1 MLLVVPMTLLVA
13 NTVQAEAT
21 SIPTVECLCLPTVT
35 LKGPEEEVVSIKLLI
50 YGKDQVAKLAN
61 QVLQAAT

>member
-21 SIPTVECLCLPTVT
+21 SIPTVECLPTVT
-35 LKGPEEEVVSIKLLI
+35 LKDPEEEVVSIKLI
-50 YGKDQVAKLAN
+50 YGKYHDAKLAKGCR
-61 QVLQAAT
+61 QAAT